1 MAAPPGAGWYRD
13 LTPSPADHQLRE
25 RAARVVPGGM
35 HGHKAVSRLPRGYP
49 QFFSGGEGARI
60 IDVAGRRY
68 VDLMC
73 SWGPVVLGHAHREVD
88 DAVIAQLAAGDC
100 LDGPS
105 PVMVELAELLVDT
118 VAHAHWAMFA
128 KNGSDVMTLAVQIA
142 RAASGRR
149 VVVVAE
155 GSYHGNGVWCSA
167 EGTPGVLPEE
177 RAHVVRIGYNDVE
190 SLDAVVE
197 VHGDDLA
204 AVVLTPLRHDV
215 RSNLEPVDPVF
226 ARRAREL
233 CDARGAVLVLD
244 EVRTGLRAD
253 PRGSWEA
260 LGVRPDLSGW
270 SKAIGNGHPIATLLG
285 VDALAG
291 AASAVHATGSF
302 WLSSAPMAAALVTIR
317 IAREPAV
324 RAAVDAAGARLQ
336 SGLREQADGHDLD
349 VVVSGPPGMPFL
361 TFTGDTDFEVA
372 RHWAAACLQGGVY
385 LHPTHNWFLGLAH
398 TVDVVDEALTATAG
412 AFAVVRRALEVG
424 DLRLGEDGLP

>member
-1 MAAPPGAGWYRD
+1 MTPVPDAGWYRD
-13 LTPSPADHQLRE
+13 LRPSPADERLRE
-25 RAARVVPGGM
+25 RAALVVPGGM
-35 HGHKAVSRLPRGYP
+35 HGHKSASRLPRGYP
-49 QFFSGGEGARI
+49 QFFSGGEGPHVV
-60 IDVAGRRY
+60 DVAGRRY

-88 DAVIAQLAAGDC
+88 VAVTAQLAAGDC

-118 VAHAHWAMFA
+118 VTHAQWAMFA
-128 KNGSDVMTLAVQIA
+128 KNGSDVMTLAVQVA
-142 RAASGRR
+142 RAATGRR

-155 GSYHGNGVWCSA
+155 GSYHGNGAWCSA
-167 EGTPGVLPEE
+167 PGTPGVLPEE
-177 RAHVVRIGYNDVE
+177 RAHVVRIAYNDAE
-190 SLDAVVE
+190 SLSAAVE

-204 AVVLTPLRHDV
+204 AVVLTPIRHDV
-215 RSNLEPVDPVF
+215 RRNLEPADPVF
-226 ARRAREL
+226 VRRAREL

-285 VDALAG
+285 VEALTG

-317 IAREPAV
+317 IAREPDV
-324 RAAVDAAGARLQ
+324 RAAVDAVGARLQ
-336 SGLREQADGHDLD
+336 SGLREQAHGYGLD
-349 VVVSGPPGMPFL
+349 VVVSGPPAMPFL
-361 TFTGDTDFEVA
+361 TFDRDTDFEVA
-372 RHWAAACLQGGVY
+372 RHWAAACLQRGVY

-398 TVDVVDEALTATAG
+398 TAEVVDAALTATEQ
-412 AFAVVRRALEVG
+412 AFAVVRRALDVG
-424 DLRLGEDGLP
+424 DLQLIAAAG